1 MKLIPLQSS
10 QIAGVGYDEDEHK
23 LIVQFANGSFYEYDD
38 VPEQVVLSVILA
50 DSQGSAFTKKIKGG
64 GYAYRKMGDDE
75 VAELHV

>member
-10 QIAGVGYDEDEHK
+10 QIAGVGYNEDEHK
-23 LIVQFANGSFYEYDD
+23 LIVQFQNGSFYEYED

-64 GYAYRKMGDDE
+64 GYTYRKMDDDE
-75 VAELHV
+75 VAGLHV